1 MDYDKII
8 EFAPVIMLVF
18 LVFLQNRLFVTPE
31 QLEKRHRDILH
42 EIETRFA
49 TVFSVSELKEQF
61 SEIKLKIDKIYEIF
75 MKGR

>member
-1 MDYDKII
+1 MNYDKII
-8 EFAPVIMLVF
+8 EFAPVIILVF

-31 QLEKRHRDILH
+31 QLERRHRDILR
-42 EIETRFA
+42 EIEARFA

-61 SEIKLKIDKIYEIF
+61 SEIKVKIDKIYEIF

>member
-8 EFAPVIMLVF
+8 EFAPVIVVVF

-31 QLEKRHRDILH
+31 QLERRHRDILR
-42 EIETRFA
+42 EIENRFA

-61 SEIKLKIDKIYEIF
+61 SEIKVKIDKIYEVF
-75 MKGR
+75 MKGK